1 MPLVSHVRCISGN
14 SRQMQSLLDVLVPK
28 YLFSRTKVQI
38 LTQPAL
44 PGGGVEGK
52 SKTEKSEK
60 ASVKKEVVKKDVSH
74 LDETIKQWEVVEVY
88 TAGDWWD
95 ARIERIVQVQASPVQ
110 KYLLY

>member
-1 MPLVSHVRCISGN
+1 MLYQYKSTCFTS
-14 SRQMQSLLDVLVPK
+14 
-28 YLFSRTKVQI
+28 TKVQI

-60 ASVKKEVVKKDVSH
+60 ASVKKEVVKKDVSQ
-74 LDETIKQWEVVEVY
+74 LDETIKQWGKVEVY
-88 TAGDWWD
+88 TEDDWFN
-95 ARIERIVQVQASPVQ
+95 ARIERIVQVQALPVQ